1 MAFERIGI
9 RPAEILLPA
18 PSVNPETWACI
29 ACDQYTSEPE
39 YWQKAYETAGDAP
52 SALRLILPEYDLKHG
67 EERIPAIH
75 AAMADYLAK
84 GLLVPAVENGF
95 VLCERSVP
103 GGSRLGLVCTV
114 DLEQYS
120 FEKGS
125 LPLIRPTEQTIASR
139 LPPRLVI
146 RRGAPVEL
154 THIMI
159 LIDDPDRTV
168 LEPLRAQE
176 DSLRKLYDFDL
187 MMNGGHL
194 RGWAVEG
201 EAGLGHVD
209 SSLNALLDTLGEN
222 PLLLAVGDGNHSLAT
237 AKAYWNEIRETLPEA
252 DRENHPARY
261 ALCEI
266 VNIHDTALLFE
277 PIHRVLTGVKPVEV
291 LAAWRDYAAARGM
304 TLTSGGEGHTFTV
317 VSAGGE
323 AQVDNAMN
331 RLLDALG
338 ADPLLLAVGDGN
350 HSLATAK
357 AYWNELREGLSEAER
372 ENHPARFA
380 LCEIVNIHDEA
391 LLFEPIHR
399 VVTGTGAESLLAD
412 WQAYAAARGMT
423 LDAAE
428 GHAFTVVS
436 ADGDTAVTV
445 GNPEGAI
452 PCETVQ
458 KFLDDFL
465 ARHPGAEIDY
475 IHGEQSLRTLASAP
489 GAVGFLLPEIDKK
502 SFFSD
507 VKKLGVLPR
516 KTFSMGEADE
526 KRFYMEAKEI

>member
-1 MAFERIGI
+1 MSFDRVAL
-9 RPAEILLPA
+9 RPARILLPA
-18 PSVNPETWACI
+18 PSVPRETWACI

-39 YWQKAYETAGDAP
+39 YWRKAFETAGDAP
-52 SALRLILPEYDLKHG
+52 SALRLILPEVYLK
-67 EERIPAIH
+67 ESAARIPVIH
-75 AAMADYLAK
+75 ETMAQYLK
-84 GLLVPAVENGF
+84 DGLLASAVDPGF
-95 VLCERSVP
+95 ILCERTVP
-103 GGSRLGLVCTV
+103 SGTRLGLVCAV

-125 LPLIRPTEQTIASR
+125 LPLVRPTEQTIASR

-168 LEPLRAQE
+168 LEPLQARK

-194 RGWAVEG
+194 KGWAVDSTEDL
-201 EAGLGHVD
+201 ARVD
-209 SSLNALLDTLGEN
+209 S
-222 PLLLAVGDGNHSLAT
+222 
-237 AKAYWNEIRETLPEA
+237 
-252 DRENHPARY
+252 
-261 ALCEI
+261 
-266 VNIHDTALLFE
+266 
-277 PIHRVLTGVKPVEV
+277 
-291 LAAWRDYAAARGM
+291 
-304 TLTSGGEGHTFTV
+304 
-317 VSAGGE
+317 
-323 AQVDNAMN
+323 AMN

-465 ARHPGAEIDY
+465 ARHPKAEIDY
-475 IHGEQSLRTLASAP
+475 IHGEQSLRTLAAAP

>member
-1 MAFERIGI
+1 MSFDRVAL
-9 RPAEILLPA
+9 RPARILLPA
-18 PSVNPETWACI
+18 PSVPRETWACI

-39 YWQKAYETAGDAP
+39 YWRKAFETAGDAP
-52 SALRLILPEYDLKHG
+52 SALRLILPEVYLKDSAA
-67 EERIPAIH
+67 RIPVIH
-75 AAMADYLAK
+75 AAMAQYLK
-84 GLLVPAVENGF
+84 DGLLAPAVDPGF
-95 VLCERSVP
+95 ILCERTVP
-103 GGSRLGLVCTV
+103 SGTRLGLVCAV

-125 LPLIRPTEQTIASR
+125 LPLVRPTEQTIASR

-168 LEPLRAQE
+168 LEPLQARK

-194 RGWAVEG
+194 KGWAV
-201 EAGLGHVD
+201 D
-209 SSLNALLDTLGEN
+209 SAEDL
-222 PLLLAVGDGNHSLAT
+222 
-237 AKAYWNEIRETLPEA
+237 
-252 DRENHPARY
+252 
-261 ALCEI
+261 
-266 VNIHDTALLFE
+266 
-277 PIHRVLTGVKPVEV
+277 
-291 LAAWRDYAAARGM
+291 
-304 TLTSGGEGHTFTV
+304 
-317 VSAGGE
+317 

-372 ENHPARFA
+372 ENHPARYA

-465 ARHPGAEIDY
+465 ARHPEAEIDY
-475 IHGEQSLRTLASAP
+475 IHGEQSLRTLAAAP

>member
-1 MAFERIGI
+1 MSFDHVGI
-9 RPAEILLPA
+9 RPSRILLPA
-18 PSVNPETWACI
+18 PSVSDETWACI

-39 YWQKAYETAGDAP
+39 YWQKAFAAAGDAP
-52 SALRLILPEYDLKHG
+52 SALRLILPEVYLK
-67 EERIPAIH
+67 ESADRIPVIH
-75 AAMADYLAK
+75 KTMTQYLQD
-84 GLLVPAVENGF
+84 GLLAPAVDPGF
-95 VLCERSVP
+95 ILCERTVP
-103 GGSRLGLVCTV
+103 SGTRLGLVCAV

-125 LPLIRPTEQTIASR
+125 LPLVRPTEQTIASR

-168 LEPLRAQE
+168 LEPLQARK

-194 RGWAVEG
+194 KGWAVDSAEDL
-201 EAGLGHVD
+201 ARVD
-209 SSLNALLDTLGEN
+209 S
-222 PLLLAVGDGNHSLAT
+222 
-237 AKAYWNEIRETLPEA
+237 
-252 DRENHPARY
+252 
-261 ALCEI
+261 
-266 VNIHDTALLFE
+266 
-277 PIHRVLTGVKPVEV
+277 
-291 LAAWRDYAAARGM
+291 
-304 TLTSGGEGHTFTV
+304 
-317 VSAGGE
+317 
-323 AQVDNAMN
+323 AMN

-465 ARHPGAEIDY
+465 ARHPKAEIDY
-475 IHGEQSLRTLASAP
+475 IHGEQSLRTLAAAP